1 MRTTLDIDND
11 ILDLAKGY
19 ASSQGMSIGKALSV
33 MVRKSFEHPLGSVQ
47 APVRN
52 GLRIILRPPT
62 SKLVTLELV
71 NHIRDEI

>member
-19 ASSQGMSIGKALSV
+19 ASSQGMSLGKALSQ
-33 MVRKSFEHPLGSVQ
+33 MVRKSFQQQLGSDST
-47 APVRN
+47 PVRN
-52 GLRIILRPPT
+52 GLRVILRAPT
-62 SKLVTLELV
+62 SKLVTLETV